1 MCNLKLTTIT
11 NLRNHIPMYGRH
23 RIFICKASYIR
34 NLQFEFVNLNIICK
48 SKFKMQI
55 FETIQNR

>member
-1 MCNLKLTTIT
+1 MCNLKLTTIV
-11 NLRNHIPMYGRH
+11 NLRNHIPIYGRH